1 MHNVFYR
8 TKRLLPGPSVP
19 TKYQRR
25 PTQPH
30 DIAKMDLRPPKLK
43 LSLDVAETNAERDAE
58 VAAEKQNKSDR
69 YPKNHTT
76 YVDLVSQLRNPTAAE
91 TMETWMTTG
100 RKVSL
105 PIGARRPK
113 PKMAQPRR
121 RKFEV
126 TAEEYEQAFDEDM
139 SGSLSG
145 SMAAHQSQ
153 VEESEPKVTPI
164 EEEVKDP
171 PEDKGSLVSPE
182 QGVSNAAPQSYL
194 KAVIERYK
202 HPKEIYKTDRS
213 NEEYLEVFEQWK
225 NETE

>member
-8 TKRLLPGPSVP
+8 TKALLPGPSVP

-43 LSLDVAETNAERDAE
+43 LSLDVAETNAECDAE

-113 PKMAQPRR
+113 SESQPLSMCVFISHPLSQSNHTLVLSQSSR
-121 RKFEV
+121 
-126 TAEEYEQAFDEDM
+126 TAFFLP
-139 SGSLSG
+139 SFLGTNSTSNGS
-145 SMAAHQSQ
+145 
-153 VEESEPKVTPI
+153 
-164 EEEVKDP
+164 DP
-171 PEDKGSLVSPE
+171 
-182 QGVSNAAPQSYL
+182 SNNP
-194 KAVIERYK
+194 
-202 HPKEIYKTDRS
+202 P
-213 NEEYLEVFEQWK
+213 
-225 NETE
+225 